1 MEDANECLK
10 KSAESVTLGEI
21 KKLDSSIQN
30 AKQGPTSQGNYD
42 EAIFLHNSFK
52 SDGLRRMSSD
62 EFERASDEAEGLNDA
77 EDQEE
82 KHKPVLATSE
92 KTACY
97 KEFDDV
103 PVRIEGPEYSQDYTY
118 FLVDKLQDLKNLEMG
133 ISLEQFED
141 KLFMKRIELEFRT
154 L

>member
-62 EFERASDEAEGLNDA
+62 EFERASDEAEGLNEA
-77 EDQEE
+77 ED
-82 KHKPVLATSE
+82 
-92 KTACY
+92 
-97 KEFDDV
+97 
-103 PVRIEGPEYSQDYTY
+103 
-118 FLVDKLQDLKNLEMG
+118 
-133 ISLEQFED
+133 
-141 KLFMKRIELEFRT
+141 
-154 L
+154 